1 MFAKSFSY
9 RMAPFPLL
17 PSCPCPVKGVLC
29 TQGSE
34 TWRAVMEGM
43 LYPGSKKLK
52 RFDIEIKVISL
63 EKQLKAWV
71 MLKN

>member
-9 RMAPFPLL
+9 RMAPLPLL
-17 PSCPCPVKGVLC
+17 PGCPCPVKGALC

-34 TWRAVMEGM
+34 TWRAVMKGM
-43 LYPGSKKLK
+43 LYLGSKKLK
-52 RFDIEIKVISL
+52 RFDIEIKVVSL